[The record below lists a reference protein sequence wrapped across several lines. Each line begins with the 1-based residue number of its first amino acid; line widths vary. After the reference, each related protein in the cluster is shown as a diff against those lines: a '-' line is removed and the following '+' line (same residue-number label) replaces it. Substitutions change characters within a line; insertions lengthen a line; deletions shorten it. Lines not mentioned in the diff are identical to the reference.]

1 MGRWLAAF
9 FSGFTTVI
17 KTAPIDTTPLKH
29 PTNLYLTFKEL
40 NTGFYFLHLQ
50 QIFIKSSFLNSSS
63 KDWFATIRFKRSFSD
78 CNCLTSG
85 SIKIGRQLNDAQNKD
100 DAKRELLLM
109 LFSLRCSPLH
119 YDFVRSLNQID
130 VVFEDTPS
138 VLDAW
143 HTHYDSLQIKGQA
156 NELQI
161 WELQRTNL
169 LSAMAVSLN
178 YKSIRQTDMLKNY
191 YPEGHEKQNIS
202 NWKFRYERQEF
213 YKAAKDLNKLLFD
226 YYSSGGLPPSPPK
239 EK

>member
-1 MGRWLAAF
+1 M
-9 FSGFTTVI
+9 T
-17 KTAPIDTTPLKH
+17 DT
-29 PTNLYLTFKEL
+29 LTL
-40 NTGFYFLHLQ
+40 SAQTIQDLQ
-50 QIFIKSSFLNSSS
+50 NATSSIGV
-63 KDWFATIRFKRSFSD
+63 KDWFNIVFLFINAAILCATIYVIRKSPSD
-78 CNCLTSG
+78 A
-85 SIKIGRQLNDAQNKD
+85 IKIGRQLNDAQNKD
-100 DAKRELLLM
+100 DAKRELFLI
-109 LFSLRCSPLH
+109 LFSLRGSPLH

-143 HTHYDSLQIKGQA
+143 HTHYDSLQIKEQA

-191 YPEGHEKQNIS
+191 YPEGHENENIS
-202 NWKFRYERQEF
+202 NWKFRYDRQEF

-226 YYSSGGLPPSPPK
+226 YYSSGRLPPSPPK
-239 EK
+239 E